1 MNTSMVKDILHSLVE
16 RLETVGSGEIPV
28 TPPGASPAPR
38 IPEVD
43 EAGDIP
49 LDDDKPQI
57 DYEAVGADEVEVK
70 VTISAGAQKICFKY
84 KMAYSLQIGEM
95 YEVPEE
101 NDSEVEIVEEGEVIL
116 SEEDSDDAGC
126 VQAF

>member
-1 MNTSMVKDILHSLVE
+1 
-16 RLETVGSGEIPV
+16 
-28 TPPGASPAPR
+28 
-38 IPEVD
+38 
-43 EAGDIP
+43 
-49 LDDDKPQI
+49 
-57 DYEAVGADEVEVK
+57 
-70 VTISAGAQKICFKY
+70 
-84 KMAYSLQIGEM
+84 MAYSLQIGEM